1 MRDLESARSL
11 LERGNYTCVL
21 CRDGST
27 VADNRR
33 GVRPLLELLESETD
47 FHGFSAAD
55 KVVGAGAAYLY
66 VLLDIKEL
74 YALVLSEPAKSVLE
88 RYGIAAHGEQTVP
101 NIINRAGDGICPI
114 EQAVAAATIVGI
126 PVWANFAL
134 ADLEYFEETRAS
146 AIGKRP

>member
-1 MRDLESARSL
+1 MKADTEQALALLRRESLTCALCRGADHHTSH
-11 LERGNYTCVL
+11 ERGVK
-21 CRDGST
+21 
-27 VADNRR
+27 
-33 GVRPLLELLESETD
+33 PLLNWLDNGMRFSD
-47 FHGFSAAD
+47 FCAAD

-114 EQAVAAATIVGI
+114 EQAVAAATD
-126 PVWANFAL
+126 PQDAL
-134 ADLEYFEETRAS
+134 DR
-146 AIGKRP
+146 IRKRLATLQAQPQNKS